1 MKEIK
6 TFSFR
11 CCIESTPAV
20 SLQLSVILPW
30 SIAFASIEWPSS
42 GAQLSSGHRGNLRGG
57 TSISHHRSVKMQT
70 RDLCIQQLRWEH
82 TILLLTP
89 PSLSLLCLEVWTSW
103 HLCSIGVGKAPI
115 CIRTAFLNF
124 LGSLWQTRAFSIHT
138 VTTVMSV
145 IMQRSLDNI
154 DSHNRVTKPR
164 SMAKIIPCA
173 IYHLCHIIR
182 VTTPRLAG
190 TPCTKPDR
198 YKYCY
203 GHYQN
208 CGLLFYVDNSQVS
221 NHAVEREAYWQP

>member
-70 RDLCIQQLRWEH
+70 RDLCIQQLRGEH

-89 PSLSLLCLEVWTSW
+89 HPPLPFSLMSQGMDILTPS
-103 HLCSIGVGKAPI
+103 IK
-115 CIRTAFLNF
+115 
-124 LGSLWQTRAFSIHT
+124 
-138 VTTVMSV
+138 
-145 IMQRSLDNI
+145 QRRGQSSYLHLDNVSQFPWFSLME
-154 DSHNRVTKPR
+154 DY
-164 SMAKIIPCA
+164 IIHP
-173 IYHLCHIIR
+173 
-182 VTTPRLAG
+182 
-190 TPCTKPDR
+190 
-198 YKYCY
+198 Y
-203 GHYQN
+203 G
-208 CGLLFYVDNSQVS
+208 DNSHIS
-221 NHAVEREAYWQP
+221 NHAEKRGQYGQS